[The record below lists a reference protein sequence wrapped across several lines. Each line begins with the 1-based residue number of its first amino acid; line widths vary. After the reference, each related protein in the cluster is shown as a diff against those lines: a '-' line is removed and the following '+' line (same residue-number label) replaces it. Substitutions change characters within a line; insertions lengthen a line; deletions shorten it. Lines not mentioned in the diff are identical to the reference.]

1 MSDESTDI
9 ERTSVR
15 LPVVIGVVAMLVTSG
30 LSYWVNANEAEI
42 EDVAE
47 VAAENAKQIAVVTQA
62 QAVTQTQINQILEV
76 VKETQQDARET
87 HDAVIRIEAQDDRR

>member
-87 HDAVIRIEAQDDRR
+87 HDAVIRIEAQGD